1 MFNSSMFSAHAVTEE
16 QACAQPCARPCAKP
30 YAQPCAEPY
39 ANAKPFARP
48 CAKLYAQPCAEP
60 YANAKPCGP
69 TCSQPYAEPC
79 APAGAQP
86 GAAEF
91 ATSPAGKS
99 QNESCVGVSLCVFGS
114 QGTLK
119 SLAPTG
125 FFARILG
132 VQTNSFGVKK
142 SLSQVVIP
150 LLP

>member
-1 MFNSSMFSAHAVTEE
+1 MFGAHAVTEE

-48 CAKLYAQPCAEP
+48 CAKLFAQPCAEP

-86 GAAEF
+86 GAAQF

-99 QNESCVGVSLCVFGS
+99 QNESCVGVSLRVFGS

-119 SLAPTG
+119 SLSGSPCPKNPNLDRVLFVEIWWT
-125 FFARILG
+125 
-132 VQTNSFGVKK
+132 TK
-142 SLSQVVIP
+142 IP
-150 LLP
+150 FKNTC